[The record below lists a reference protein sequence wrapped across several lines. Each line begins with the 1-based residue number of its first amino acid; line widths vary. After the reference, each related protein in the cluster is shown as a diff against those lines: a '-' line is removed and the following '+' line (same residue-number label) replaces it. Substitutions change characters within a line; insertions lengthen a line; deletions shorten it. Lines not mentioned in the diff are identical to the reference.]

1 MVIRYLINMLYI
13 AHMTHMIDDI
23 YIDKYIRLFDNLRCP
38 GFLFSVKYK
47 VIVLGI

>member
-23 YIDKYIRLFDNLRCP
+23 YISTNIYVCWITSDALGFCFLYNIR
-38 GFLFSVKYK
+38 
-47 VIVLGI
+47 